1 MQRDKKKNGPY
12 EKGEYGQI
20 KVRPRNCKGYR
31 YICSS
36 ESFEGVRIQIL
47 RPRTLGHRC
56 GREGQLPLIGSLC
69 PEVPGTAGSSVGT
82 PSNVLQGATAL
93 LGGWP
98 PAEPTFPRRLFPMA
112 SLGAARGAIPTP
124 AAYYSSPTASAWDA
138 SRTRHPS
145 PSLVPVS
152 SIPEAHRLSS
162 DSTPCL
168 EGILKERPPERLFP
182 AADGCLFWGGTGE
195 RDWSGEAS
203 PDVPANDGARRAA
216 AERRPRDLHRSHNVA
231 TEQQSGIT
239 LALFLDSPVATE
251 KMKKTGEVGYHGK
264 GLASLSWSMS
274 RVWDG
279 LPDKLSSR
287 CSVRMRWESSET
299 FCQQAYKHP
308 NCEVFMWM
316 LVSRLGGLVLRQRWN
331 RCQQRCP
338 VRAFVCKARHSVE
351 TR

>member
-1 MQRDKKKNGPY
+1 MPTIFGKAL
-12 EKGEYGQI
+12 GEYGQI

-56 GREGQLPLIGSLC
+56 GREGQLPLIGPLC
-69 PEVPGTAGSSVGT
+69 PEVPGTAGSSAGT
-82 PSNVLQGATAL
+82 RGNVLQGAAAL

-112 SLGAARGAIPTP
+112 SVSSSPAARLRLQRPLKFTIGLSRNNTCSAGGCGTETALTVPEWGAP
-124 AAYYSSPTASAWDA
+124 
-138 SRTRHPS
+138 
-145 PSLVPVS
+145 
-152 SIPEAHRLSS
+152 
-162 DSTPCL
+162 
-168 EGILKERPPERLFP
+168 
-182 AADGCLFWGGTGE
+182 
-195 RDWSGEAS
+195 
-203 PDVPANDGARRAA
+203 
-216 AERRPRDLHRSHNVA
+216 DLHRSHNVA

-251 KMKKTGEVGYHGK
+251 RWRRKQEKKWAITARG
-264 GLASLSWSMS
+264 S
-274 RVWDG
+274 RLCPGRCPGWDG

-287 CSVRMRWESSET
+287 CSVRGMRWESSET
-299 FCQQAYKHP
+299 LCQQAYKHQ
-308 NCEVFMWM
+308 NCEVFMKM